1 MAKRVH
7 QICRTALAAAAAGQQ
22 IWVAAGTYKPTAGT
36 DRAISFAL
44 KPGVGVYGGFA
55 GTETVL
61 EQRDWRTNV
70 TTLSGDLLG
79 NDSGMVDPDNITMA
93 DNSYHVV
100 VNNATG
106 SGTILDGFTI
116 TGGNANNTSNQSG
129 EDGGGIVNWQGDLT
143 VAHSILRS
151 NTALYGGGGML
162 NADTAALSDVV
173 FTGNSAR
180 YRGGGGMYNAGQTTL
195 NDVLFSECRVPHMN
209 GGGMANR
216 GQATLNH
223 VVFTANGTNAFF
235 NLGEAHLADVAFN
248 KHEWGGV
255 VLYNMGTIT
264 LDHVD
269 FVENASIPMI
279 SEDTVSEDTAG
290 AVTLRDVVFDSNR
303 EGGLSLTNYGT
314 TVSQVTL
321 RRVTFRGNQPAT
333 EYVQATEGAALR
345 VSGPV
350 HLTVDQA
357 LFSGNLASEVGGAI
371 YVKGGP
377 NNITL
382 NNVTISSNYAQN
394 SGGGIMLR
402 GTGQV
407 TITNSILWGNDPD
420 QIIADPAISV
430 TLNHTTIQGGWAGS
444 GDHVLDQDPRFR
456 APIAP
461 GTGNGGDFYLRP
473 DSPAID
479 AGANALIPPGSVTD
493 LAGRP
498 RIVNAIVDLGAY
510 EFDPVITPQPTSTAT
525 AGPSPTPIPTR
536 MPSPT
541 ATPTPTATSTPT
553 PTATPTATPAPITV
567 VISSAGGSLTSNDAD
582 RSVTVEFPSGAV
594 TTDTAVTYAYQPRHI
609 AVDIG
614 FDRYFGF
621 DRFFSLT
628 AGPAT
633 AQGEAIHFHK
643 PVTITV
649 RHPADNSAFKDTI
662 YLYWLS
668 ETGWVT
674 TSITTTGRTSDSVTS
689 ITDHFTQFGLL
700 GRTNWTYLPIFLF
713 SGQACPF
720 WICP

>member
-1 MAKRVH
+1 M
-7 QICRTALAAAAAGQQ
+7 
-22 IWVAAGTYKPTAGT
+22 
-36 DRAISFAL
+36 
-44 KPGVGVYGGFA
+44 
-55 GTETVL
+55 
-61 EQRDWRTNV
+61 
-70 TTLSGDLLG
+70 LG
-79 NDSGMVDPDNITMA
+79 ND
-93 DNSYHVV
+93 
-100 VNNATG
+100 
-106 SGTILDGFTI
+106 
-116 TGGNANNTSNQSG
+116 
-129 EDGGGIVNWQGDLT
+129 
-143 VAHSILRS
+143 
-151 NTALYGGGGML
+151 
-162 NADTAALSDVV
+162 
-173 FTGNSAR
+173 
-180 YRGGGGMYNAGQTTL
+180 
-195 NDVLFSECRVPHMN
+195 
-209 GGGMANR
+209 
-216 GQATLNH
+216 
-223 VVFTANGTNAFF
+223 
-235 NLGEAHLADVAFN
+235 
-248 KHEWGGV
+248 GV
-255 VLYNMGTIT
+255 IT
-264 LDHVD
+264 LDRVT
-269 FVENASIPMI
+269 FVANSNTTPMRNFGP
-279 SEDTVSEDTAG
+279 A
-290 AVTLRDVVFDSNR
+290 TLTDVIFDSNSL
-303 EGGLSLTNYGT
+303 GGLTLINDGT
-314 TVSQVTL
+314 AANDAADEPVTL
-321 RRVTFRGNQPAT
+321 RRVTFRGNQAT
-333 EYVQATEGAALR
+333 DRDGQATKGAGLR

-371 YVKGGP
+371 YAEGGP

-394 SGGGIMLR
+394 SGGGIVLR

-461 GTGNGGDFYLRP
+461 GTGNGGDFYLLP

-525 AGPSPTPIPTR
+525 AGPSPTLIPTR
-536 MPSPT
+536 TPSPT
-541 ATPTPTATSTPT
+541 ATPTPT

-582 RSVTVEFPSGAV
+582 RSVTVEFPPDAV
-594 TTDTAVTYAYQPRHI
+594 TTDTAVTYAYQPRRI
-609 AVDIG
+609 TVYIG

-649 RHPADNSAFKDTI
+649 RHPADNPAFKDTI

-700 GRTNWTYLPIFLF
+700 GRANWTYLPIFLLT
-713 SGQACPF
+713 G
-720 WICP
+720 

>member
-1 MAKRVH
+1 MGI
-7 QICRTALAAAAAGQQ
+7 Q
-22 IWVAAGTYKPTAGT
+22 
-36 DRAISFAL
+36 D
-44 KPGVGVYGGFA
+44 
-55 GTETVL
+55 
-61 EQRDWRTNV
+61 
-70 TTLSGDLLG
+70 
-79 NDSGMVDPDNITMA
+79 
-93 DNSYHVV
+93 
-100 VNNATG
+100 G
-106 SGTILDGFTI
+106 S
-116 TGGNANNTSNQSG
+116 S
-129 EDGGGIVNWQGDLT
+129 
-143 VAHSILRS
+143 
-151 NTALYGGGGML
+151 
-162 NADTAALSDVV
+162 
-173 FTGNSAR
+173 
-180 YRGGGGMYNAGQTTL
+180 
-195 NDVLFSECRVPHMN
+195 
-209 GGGMANR
+209 
-216 GQATLNH
+216 ATLNRA
-223 VVFTANGTNAFF
+223 VFTANALYGSGGAALYNA
-235 NLGEAHLADVAFN
+235 GETHLFDVTISD
-248 KHEWGGV
+248 HEWGGS
-255 VLYNMGTIT
+255 VLGNYGVIT
-264 LDHVD
+264 LDRVT
-269 FVENASIPMI
+269 FVANSNTTPMRNFGP
-279 SEDTVSEDTAG
+279 A
-290 AVTLRDVVFDSNR
+290 TLTDVIFDSNSL
-303 EGGLSLTNYGT
+303 GGLTLINDGT
-314 TVSQVTL
+314 AANDAADEPVTL
-321 RRVTFRGNQPAT
+321 RRVTFRGNQAT
-333 EYVQATEGAALR
+333 GRDGQATEGAGLR

-371 YVKGGP
+371 YAEGGP
-377 NNITL
+377 NDITL
-382 NNVTISSNYAQN
+382 NNVTISSNYAEN

-461 GTGNGGDFYLRP
+461 GTGNGGDFYLLP

-510 EFDPVITPQPTSTAT
+510 EFDPVITPQPTLTAT

-536 MPSPT
+536 TPSPT
-541 ATPTPTATSTPT
+541 ATPTPT

-582 RSVTVEFPSGAV
+582 RSVTVEFPPDAV
-594 TTDTAVTYAYQPRHI
+594 TTDTAVTYAYQPRRI
-609 AVDIG
+609 TG
-614 FDRYFGF
+614 YFGF

-633 AQGEAIHFHK
+633 AQGETIHFHK

-649 RHPADNSAFKDTI
+649 RHPADSPAFKDTI
-662 YLYWLS
+662 YLYRLS

-700 GRTNWTYLPIFLF
+700 GRTNWRYLPIFLLT
-713 SGQACPF
+713 GEAGPCPP